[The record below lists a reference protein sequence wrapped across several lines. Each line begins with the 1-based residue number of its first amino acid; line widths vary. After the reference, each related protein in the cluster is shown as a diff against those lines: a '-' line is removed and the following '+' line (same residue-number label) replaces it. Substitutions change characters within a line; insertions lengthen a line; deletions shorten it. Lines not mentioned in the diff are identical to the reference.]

1 MVHNALHFANR
12 PVLPPQTRFRP
23 CQSPPLYAHEGIR
36 HRLVGAIASGR
47 LPQALLF
54 EGPTG
59 VGKQRLAL
67 WLAQALM
74 CEAGLGEG
82 CGKCQHCKLVLS
94 LSHPDVHWFVPLELS
109 KKGGDADKQVELVE
123 EALGEEMAARRQQ
136 PLYQPPSGLA
146 SHGIAAV
153 RLLLRRLVLTPAM
166 GRRKVFVIGDAER
179 LVPQTGAEAAANALL
194 KALEEPPADTVF
206 VLTSAAPDALLP
218 TILSRVVRVRV
229 ARLGDSVVAAF
240 AQQELGVTGQR
251 DLGQRVALADG
262 RIGKLLAGGEGRA
275 RGADAAD
282 RFLAAVGAGPG
293 RRYGFALGL
302 QPFQARGGFTDM
314 LDGLLERLREQARAG
329 GETEKVVEAIAQVL
343 EARGLAQG
351 KVNPQLVD
359 ACLGDVL
366 AGTT

>member
-1 MVHNALHFANR
+1 M
-12 PVLPPQTRFRP
+12 PI
-23 CQSPPLYAHEGIR
+23 PPLYGHEGTR
-36 HRLVGAIASGR
+36 HRLAGAIASGR
-47 LPQALLF
+47 LPQALLL
-54 EGPTG
+54 EGPPG

-67 WLAQALM
+67 WLAQALV
-74 CEAGLGEG
+74 CEATGNGKGETG
-82 CGKCQHCKLVLS
+82 KGEPCGKCQHCKLVLS

-123 EALGEEMAARRQQ
+123 EALGEELAARRQQ
-136 PLYQPPSGLA
+136 PLYEPHSGLA

-179 LVPQTGAEAAANALL
+179 LVPQTGADAAANALL

-206 VLTSAAPDALLP
+206 ILTTDAPDSLLP

-229 ARLGDSVVAAF
+229 AQLADSVVAAF

-251 DLGQRVALADG
+251 ELAQRVALADG
-262 RIGKLLAGGEGRA
+262 RIGRLLADGDGRA
-275 RGADAAD
+275 KGADGAD
-282 RFLAAVGAGPG
+282 RFLAAVEAGPV
-293 RRYGFALGL
+293 RRYGFALAL

-329 GETEKVVEAIAQVL
+329 GETEKVVEAIARVL

-351 KVNPQLVD
+351 NVNPQLV
-359 ACLGDVL
+359 AAVL
-366 AGTT
+366 ADDLAEPA